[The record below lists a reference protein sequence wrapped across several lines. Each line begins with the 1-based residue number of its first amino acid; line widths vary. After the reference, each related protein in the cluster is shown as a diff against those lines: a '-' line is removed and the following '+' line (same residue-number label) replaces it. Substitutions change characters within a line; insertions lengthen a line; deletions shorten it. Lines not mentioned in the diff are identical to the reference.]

1 MSKKFYQYLDEKA
14 MEFYNN
20 PKVVQKVSD
29 TSDKPH
35 GAEDYTYSNS
45 DMQSFYSRG
54 NGFVTDDNTE
64 YYEAIKAVKDLTD
77 KHLFLRNMTWK
88 VGMKDDKI
96 IFTFTVTN
104 LESEEETDFFLHG
117 VQQHLVLNL
126 TKRLGN
132 IYDVNSEFIKDKE
145 NQHILKLILTKNQT
159 TKKRVELV
167 QVNNPN
173 VEIMNPRDSSISK
186 I

>member
-1 MSKKFYQYLDEKA
+1 MSKNFYQYLDEKA
-14 MEFYNN
+14 LEFYDN
-20 PKVVQKVSD
+20 PKVAQKVPD

-45 DMQSFYSRG
+45 DIQSFYSRG
-54 NGFVTDDNTE
+54 NGFVTDDHAE
-64 YYEAIKAVKDLTD
+64 YYEAVKAIKDLTD
-77 KHLFLRNMTWK
+77 KHLFLRNMVWK
-88 VGMKDDKI
+88 VNNDGRNI
-96 IFTFTVTN
+96 IFSFVVTN
-104 LESEEETDFFLHG
+104 LESDEETNFFLKG

-145 NQHILKLILTKNQT
+145 NHHILKLILTKNQT

-186 I
+186 M